1 MNQTTNKKDR
11 KEGTADQMD
20 AFLKIL
26 SPEVE
31 NKDLDR
37 FFNLSPDMLCIVGFD
52 CYFKKI
58 NPSFERILGYT
69 EEELLSQTFMNFI
82 VEEEIEAT
90 ENELKSIQGGVSNHF
105 ENRYK
110 CKDGG
115 IKWIAWRSVL
125 VQEEQLIYAIARD
138 ITIEKNAELTVR
150 NLAENLKEQVKETT
164 DGLNYAALLQQA
176 IFHDPTTVNRIFP
189 ESFIFHSAKDIIS
202 GDFYWFDK
210 IGNKGFMACADCT
223 GHGVPG
229 AILSIM
235 GINKLHEIIGK
246 SETTA
251 SKILDRLN
259 TVMSTALAKKSVEK
273 QMYDGMDIALFA
285 IDFDTKLLNYA
296 GANNSLCIVRK
307 GELIEL
313 EADKQGIG
321 YLTNAPFTNH
331 TYQLF
336 EGDMIYVFSDGY
348 SDQFGGINGKK
359 FMRKNFKELLTRIA
373 GESAI
378 RQKELLNETLLA
390 WRGSQEQTDDICV
403 IGVRV

>member
-1 MNQTTNKKDR
+1 MNQLANKENGKA
-11 KEGTADQMD
+11 GTVDPMN
-20 AFLKIL
+20 AFLNIL
-26 SPEVE
+26 SPEVQ

-52 CYFKKI
+52 CFFKKI

-82 VEEEIEAT
+82 VKEEIEAT

-110 CKDGG
+110 CKDGS
-115 IKWIAWRSVL
+115 IKWLAWRSVL
-125 VQEEQLIYAIARD
+125 VPEEQLVYAIARD
-138 ITIEKNAELTVR
+138 ITTEKNEELIVR
-150 NLAENLKEQVKETT
+150 DLAEILKEQVKETT
-164 DGLNYAALLQQA
+164 EGLKYAALLQQA
-176 IFHDPTTVNRIFP
+176 IFHDPASVNEVFD
-189 ESFIFHSAKDIIS
+189 ESFIFHSAKDIVS

-210 IGNKGFMACADCT
+210 LDGKGYMACADCT

-229 AILSIM
+229 AMLSIM

-259 TVMSTALAKKSVEK
+259 VVISNALTKKSGEK
-273 QMYDGMDIALFA
+273 QMNDGMDIALFS
-285 IDFDTKLLNYA
+285 IDFYTNLLNYA

-321 YLTNAPFTNH
+321 YLTAAAFTNH

-348 SDQFGGINGKK
+348 ADQFGGLNGKK
-359 FMRKNFKELLTRIA
+359 FMRKNLKQLLSRIA
-373 GESAI
+373 REDAS
-378 RQKELLNETLLA
+378 RQKELLDETLLA

-403 IGVRV
+403 VGVRV